1 MRLKDATNTIIFED
15 KRRWLFLILYGFF
28 WSLNIVP
35 SLRLELNNSS
45 VPSPSSAFY
54 FRKLRPSLIIFLS
67 ISMRVIL
74 PISLLL
80 SAVVALTVSRS
91 LPAFVALPSLSLRPG
106 SFVILCRDTCV
117 HMHQHTFIHAY
128 SFFSFYPLIASRPS
142 SCEYDIS

>member
-45 VPSPSSAFY
+45 VPSPFLRLY

-91 LPAFVALPSLSLRPG
+91 LPSSRCLLSHYVPG

-117 HMHQHTFIHAY
+117 HMHQHTFIHVY